1 MVLANVLSDISD
13 LRALNKLLVER
24 TLLHDM
30 INDAASIYPLATSL
44 PTLHLIPQTLL
55 FHDSS
60 VLSVW

>member
-13 LRALNKLLVER
+13 SRALNKLLVER

-44 PTLHLIPQTLL
+44 QTLHLIPQSLV